1 MVETSKFFRL
11 LNLYSISIRI
21 NWNDAPTSKKSKI
34 CTSPRNKPP
43 TPPLKKSLFIGLYM
57 YYIGV
62 LFYWS
67 PLPRQKF
74 LATPLTKQ
82 SPADGNGQV
91 QKEDLFS
98 VPNQNRHYVKI
109 F

>member
-1 MVETSKFFRL
+1 MMLQRAKKAKF
-11 LNLYSISIRI
+11 
-21 NWNDAPTSKKSKI
+21 
-34 CTSPRNKPP
+34 SPLPRKNHP
-43 TPPLKKSLFIGLYM
+43 PPLKKSLFIGLYM

-98 VPNQNRHYVKI
+98 VPSQNRHYVKI